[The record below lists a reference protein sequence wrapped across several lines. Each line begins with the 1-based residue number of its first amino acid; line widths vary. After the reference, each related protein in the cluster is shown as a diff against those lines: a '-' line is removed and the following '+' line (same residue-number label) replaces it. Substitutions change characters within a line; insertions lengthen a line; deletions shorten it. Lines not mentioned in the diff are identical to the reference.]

1 MKKTF
6 HLIANA
12 HLDPVWLWDWR
23 EGLNEGIITSR
34 TILDLMDEIDDLTC
48 IRGEAVVYQHIEKYD
63 PKTFARIKKYV
74 AEGRWDIV
82 GGTHVQPDMNL
93 TGTETMGV
101 IFSGPNSI
109 FTHALTRTSPWPGRR
124 TRSDTAPACRRFWY
138 RPV

>member
-63 PKTFARIKKYV
+63 PKTFARIKSTWRKG
-74 AEGRWDIV
+74 A
-82 GGTHVQPDMNL
+82 GTLSVEPM
-93 TGTETMGV
+93 
-101 IFSGPNSI
+101 SS
-109 FTHALTRTSPWPGRR
+109 RT
-124 TRSDTAPACRRFWY
+124 
-138 RPV
+138 